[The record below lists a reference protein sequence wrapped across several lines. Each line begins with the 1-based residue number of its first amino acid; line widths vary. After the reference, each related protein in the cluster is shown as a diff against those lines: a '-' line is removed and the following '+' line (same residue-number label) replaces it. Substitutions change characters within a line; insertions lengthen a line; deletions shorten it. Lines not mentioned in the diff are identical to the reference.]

1 MLYIDTIHHL
11 KKIGLTDGAFSL
23 LRVTPGSDEVNY
35 NCQLKNLQLAPTLR
49 SDQTMHRLMKT
60 IKYIFCDES
69 VLEKLFSF
77 WK

>member
-35 NCQLKNLQLAPTLR
+35 ICQLKNLQPAPALR

-60 IKYIFCDES
+60 IKYIVCDES